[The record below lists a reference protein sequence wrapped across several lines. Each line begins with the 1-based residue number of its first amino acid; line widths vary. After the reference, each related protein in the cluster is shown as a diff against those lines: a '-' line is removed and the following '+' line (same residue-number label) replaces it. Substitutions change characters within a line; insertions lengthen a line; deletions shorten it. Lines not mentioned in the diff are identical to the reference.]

1 MSITRRLVKAE
12 ALLSSLDAKRQA
24 PPTLDALQLFRS
36 AVGSDPDPWQRD
48 LLTTPARRVLLMA
61 SRQSG
66 KSTVTAVMA
75 LHEVLYSPGSL
86 TLCVSPSLRQSSE
99 LYRKVVV
106 GLGKMGQDVSIEA
119 QSALRL
125 ETKAGSR
132 VISLPGSEATVRGYS
147 RPDLILVDE
156 AARVD
161 PALIE
166 GALRPMLATV
176 PEARMI
182 LLSTPWGKAGT
193 FYNYW
198 MDGGPE
204 WKRVMV
210 TADQVSRISPAF
222 LEQER
227 RALPRHV
234 YLSEYFCE
242 FTDNELSV
250 FSSEDIH
257 AALDPTLEPLFPGHQ
272 WEG

>member
-1 MSITRRLVKAE
+1 MSIPRRLAQVE
-12 ALLSSLDAKRQA
+12 SRLLRRTTIA
-24 PPTLDALQLFRS
+24 PVVMDPIGLFTR
-36 AVGSDPDPWQRD
+36 AVGEPPDPWQRD

-66 KSTVTAVMA
+66 KSTVTSVMA
-75 LHEVLYSPGSL
+75 LHQVLYSPGSL

-99 LYRKVVV
+99 LYRKVAV
-106 GLGKMGQDVSIEA
+106 GLGRMGETVSIEA

-125 ETKAGSR
+125 ETTTGSR
-132 VISLPGSEATVRGYS
+132 VISLPGTEATVRGYS

-166 GALRPMLATV
+166 GALRPMLATA
-176 PEARMI
+176 PDARMV
-182 LLSTPWGKAGT
+182 LLSTPWGKSGT
-193 FYNYW
+193 FYEYW
-198 MDGGPE
+198 TAGGDE

-210 TADQVSRISPAF
+210 SADQVSRISPDF

-257 AALDPTLEPLFPGHQ
+257 AALDKTLAPLFPGHQ

>member
-1 MSITRRLVKAE
+1 MSIARRLAQAE
-12 ALLSSLDAKRQA
+12 LRLSRRATPA
-24 PPTLDALQLFRS
+24 PVTLDPVELFRR
-36 AVGSDPDPWQRD
+36 AVGSDPDTWQRD

-75 LHEVLYSPGSL
+75 LHQVLYSPGSL

-166 GALRPMLATV
+166 GALRPMLATA
-176 PEARMI
+176 PDSRMV
-182 LLSTPWGKAGT
+182 LLSTPWGKSGT
-193 FYNYW
+193 FYNY
-198 MDGGPE
+198 
-204 WKRVMV
+204 
-210 TADQVSRISPAF
+210 
-222 LEQER
+222 
-227 RALPRHV
+227 
-234 YLSEYFCE
+234 
-242 FTDNELSV
+242 
-250 FSSEDIH
+250 
-257 AALDPTLEPLFPGHQ
+257 
-272 WEG
+272 